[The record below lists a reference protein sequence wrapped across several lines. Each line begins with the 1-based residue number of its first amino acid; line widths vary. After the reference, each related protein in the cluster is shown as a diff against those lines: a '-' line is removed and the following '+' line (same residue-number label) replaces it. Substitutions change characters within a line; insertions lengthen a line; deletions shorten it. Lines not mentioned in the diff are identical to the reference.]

1 MDVLDVLKAKINI
14 HGSDVMLVA
23 LTPTQFSVLNVFV
36 LVLSKRVLVES
47 FSNFL
52 IDRSTQHT
60 CPVIKNSH

>member
-14 HGSDVMLVA
+14 HGSDVMFVA

-52 IDRSTQHT
+52 IDRNTQHS
-60 CPVIKNSH
+60 CPSH

>member
-52 IDRSTQHT
+52 IDRNTQHT
-60 CPVIKNSH
+60 CPSY